1 MVPQFTTVARKYQKF
16 GKIMKTKLVTRYFVM
31 HDEIMTYYEHEL
43 SKKAKKTVTLTG
55 ATAVLEHKNDLNTH

>member
-1 MVPQFTTVARKYQKF
+1 
-16 GKIMKTKLVTRYFVM
+16 MKTKLVTRYFVM